1 MPPDSLAPSLTLLT
15 QLADHAGDAL
25 LAFDRDLRCVYASR
39 AARRLAGF
47 SDAAGDDARRWIG
60 AAAEEA
66 FAFVPIAP
74 LRQALEGQSS
84 SSRGAP
90 VPGTDGP
97 ESRFFDGQYFP
108 LHGEAGERLG
118 VAAVIRDVTSHQ
130 RVAQAMGEIENRFRN
145 MADASPVLLW
155 MAGTDGLCTFFNQT
169 WLTFTGRTIEEEWG
183 VGWAENVH
191 FEDFAHCMNTYV
203 EAFNAR
209 AVFEMEYRLRRH
221 DGEYRWILDRG
232 TPRYTPT
239 GGFAGYIGSCIDI
252 TERRLLEQE
261 LRGAVQER
269 DEFLSIASHELG
281 TPITALRLLVET
293 LQRALR
299 RKIDERQTA
308 EMVCAIEDQIL
319 RLSRLVE
326 TLLDV
331 SRIAEGRLALAPE
344 PIDLTAL
351 VDRVVTRMTQ
361 VAVDAGCPVSFEA
374 PGPVPGVWDRVRTEQ
389 VITNLL
395 SNAFKYG
402 AGKPVNVLVSADDS
416 TARVRVVDR
425 GIGIPAHKQGVI
437 FERYE
442 RAAPKNHY
450 GGFGLGLWITRRA
463 LQEMGG
469 TIRVESEEGAGA
481 LFEVELPR
489 RQAVD
494 HASDGAAKNAVTN
507 GERQPAQGLPSP

>member
-1 MPPDSLAPSLTLLT
+1 MPPDSFGASLTLLT

-25 LAFDRDLRCVYASR
+25 LAFDGNLKCIYANR
-39 AARRLAGF
+39 AALRLAGF
-47 SDAAGDDARRWIG
+47 GEPADDDAHRWIG
-60 AAAEEA
+60 AAAELA
-66 FAFVPIAP
+66 FPFIPITP
-74 LRQALEGQSS
+74 LRQALEGHPS
-84 SSRGAP
+84 SSRGAA
-90 VPGTDGP
+90 VPGSDGP

-108 LHGEAGERLG
+108 LRGENGEGLG

-169 WLTFTGRTIEEEWG
+169 WLSFTGRSIEDEWG

-191 FEDFAHCMNTYV
+191 FEDFSRCMDTYV
-203 EAFNAR
+203 QAFNAR

-252 TERRLLEQE
+252 TERRRLEQD

-299 RKIDERQTA
+299 RKIDERQTG
-308 EMVCAIEDQIL
+308 EMVGAIGDQIL

-331 SRIAEGRLALAPE
+331 SRIAEGRLELVPE

-361 VAVDAGCPVSFEA
+361 VAVDAGCPVTFEA

-402 AGKPVNVLVSADDS
+402 AGKPVNVLVTTDDRA
-416 TARVRVVDR
+416 ARVRVVDR
-425 GIGIPAHKQGVI
+425 GIGIPVNKQGVI

-450 GGFGLGLWITRRA
+450 GGFGLGLWITRRT

-489 RQAVD
+489 TSAED
-494 HASDGAAKNAVTN
+494 HANGGGESAATTP
-507 GERQPAQGLPSP
+507 GERQPAQGLPPA

>member
-1 MPPDSLAPSLTLLT
+1 MSPELPTSLAFSLTLLT

-25 LAFDRDLRCVYASR
+25 LAFDGELRCVYANR

-47 SDAAGDDARRWIG
+47 GEATDDDSRRWIG
-60 AAAEEA
+60 ASAAQA
-66 FAFVPIAP
+66 FPFVPGAP
-74 LRQALEGQSS
+74 LRQALDGQSS

-90 VPGTDGP
+90 MPGIDGP

-108 LHGEAGERLG
+108 LRGATGERLG

-169 WLTFTGRTIEEEWG
+169 WLTFTGRGIEEEWG

-191 FEDFAHCMNTYV
+191 FEDFARCMDTYV
-203 EAFNAR
+203 QAFNAR

-232 TPRYTPT
+232 APRYTPT

-252 TERRLLEQE
+252 TERRVLEQE

-293 LQRALR
+293 LLRALR
-299 RKIDERQTA
+299 RKVDAQQTA
-308 EMVCAIEDQIL
+308 EMVGAIEDQIL

-331 SRIAEGRLALAPE
+331 SRIAEGRW
-344 PIDLTAL
+344 
-351 VDRVVTRMTQ
+351 RWR
-361 VAVDAGCPVSFEA
+361 
-374 PGPVPGVWDRVRTEQ
+374 
-389 VITNLL
+389 
-395 SNAFKYG
+395 
-402 AGKPVNVLVSADDS
+402 
-416 TARVRVVDR
+416 
-425 GIGIPAHKQGVI
+425 
-437 FERYE
+437 
-442 RAAPKNHY
+442 
-450 GGFGLGLWITRRA
+450 
-463 LQEMGG
+463 
-469 TIRVESEEGAGA
+469 
-481 LFEVELPR
+481 
-489 RQAVD
+489 
-494 HASDGAAKNAVTN
+494 
-507 GERQPAQGLPSP
+507 PSPST